1 MTNSMRYFEL
11 EDDLSDILEGADD
24 EPLRIP
30 RYEPIIP
37 TQGDARDRFVR
48 ATAKHLSILRP
59 GLRITVLDWERM
71 LDAAFADTYTDAV
84 TGRVVTMRDIR

>member
-1 MTNSMRYFEL
+1 MTNSMRYFEV
-11 EDDLSDILEGADD
+11 EDDLSDILDGADD

-71 LDAAFADTYTDAV
+71 LDVAFADIVTDPA
-84 TGRVVTMRDIR
+84 TGRVVTMRDFR

>member
-1 MTNSMRYFEL
+1 MRYFEV
-11 EDDLSDILEGADD
+11 EDDLSDILDGADD

-37 TQGDARDRFVR
+37 TQGDARDRFVH

-71 LDAAFADTYTDAV
+71 LDVAFADIVTDPA
-84 TGRVVTMRDIR
+84 TGRVVTMRDFR